1 MKSCFKILAGL
12 LAITAIGT
20 MNNLEV
26 VKANTFEDIGQIIDG
41 STLTN
46 EKQAEDNVFNV
57 KKGTD
62 FYQGGA
68 KISVLS
74 KNSINAFGYTFA
86 YHDCDS
92 IDLYLYIE
100 KLVGNSWQSYKS
112 FKFTDENV
120 STLSKSITL
129 QVPSGYSYRLRGY
142 HRTYNDGRQE
152 SASTVTEGVYVG

>member
-1 MKSCFKILAGL
+1 MKRCFKILAGL